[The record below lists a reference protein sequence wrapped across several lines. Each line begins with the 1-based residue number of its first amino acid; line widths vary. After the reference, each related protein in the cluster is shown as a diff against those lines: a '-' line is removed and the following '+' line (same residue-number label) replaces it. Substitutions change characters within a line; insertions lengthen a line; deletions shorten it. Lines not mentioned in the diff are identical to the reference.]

1 MIMYEANF
9 KKSDGTKRK
18 MRFVRLNDL
27 PAAANI
33 INKPMPKRVLA
44 SGSELVWDMDKNN
57 YRVFNWKSVI
67 GNVKAKLL

>member
-1 MIMYEANF
+1 MIIYEANF

-33 INKPMPKRVLA
+33 INKPVPKRVLA
-44 SGSELVWDMDKNN
+44 TGSELVWDMDKNN
-57 YRVFNWKSVI
+57 YRVFNWKSTI
-67 GNVKAKLL
+67 GKVSASLI